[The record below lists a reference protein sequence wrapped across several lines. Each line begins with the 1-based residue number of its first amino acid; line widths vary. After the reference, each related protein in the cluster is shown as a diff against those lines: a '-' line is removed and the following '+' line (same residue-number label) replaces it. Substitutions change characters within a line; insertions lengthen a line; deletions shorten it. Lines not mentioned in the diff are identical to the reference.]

1 MPGRARGISE
11 TEVNGVLR
19 KVREERGASAV
30 EFGLVVPILL
40 ILVLGIVEFGH
51 AFQVQ
56 GTLSAAAREG
66 ARAMALRNDQTQ
78 ARDAVQEAAAALDPD
93 IADGQISISPET
105 CPTGTTDTNVTLTI
119 DYPMPFLTDFFGAS
133 IDLTGTGVMRCQG

>member
-1 MPGRARGISE
+1 
-11 TEVNGVLR
+11 
-19 KVREERGASAV
+19 VRTRLSGERGASAV

-66 ARAMALRNDQTQ
+66 VRAMALRNDQAQ
-78 ARDAVQEAAAALDPD
+78 AKDAVQAAAAALNPGVTD
-93 IADGQISISPET
+93 AQISISPAA
-105 CPTGTTDTNVTLTI
+105 CPTGTTTQNVTLTI
-119 DYPMPFLTDFFGAS
+119 RYPMPFVTDFFGAE
-133 IDLTGTGVMRCQG
+133 IGLTGPGVMRCQG

>member
-1 MPGRARGISE
+1 MLDRRS
-11 TEVNGVLR
+11 
-19 KVREERGASAV
+19 ERGASAV

-40 ILVLGIVEFGH
+40 LLVLGIVEFGH

-66 ARAMALRNDQTQ
+66 ARSMALRNDQVH
-78 ARDAVQEAAAALDPD
+78 AKDAVQEAASALNPGITD
-93 IADGQISISPET
+93 AQITITPPA
-105 CPTGTTDTNVTLTI
+105 CPAGTSNANIRLTI
-119 DYPMPFLTDFFGAS
+119 DYPMPFLTGFFGAD

>member
-1 MPGRARGISE
+1 LSG
-11 TEVNGVLR
+11 
-19 KVREERGASAV
+19 ERGASAV
-30 EFGLVVPILL
+30 EFGLIVPILL

-66 ARAMALRNDQTQ
+66 ARAMALRNDQAQ
-78 ARDAVQEAAAALDPD
+78 AKDAVQEAASALSPGITD
-93 IADGQISISPET
+93 AQITISPDA
-105 CPTGTTDTNVTLTI
+105 CPAGTSTTNVTLTI
-119 DYPMPFLTDFFGAS
+119 DYPMPFLTGFFGAS